1 MVSDGELE
9 EGQVWEAAL
18 FAAHHRLD
26 RLIVL
31 LDANNS
37 QVDGPVDSITT
48 LEPIAA
54 KWSAFGW
61 RVFDLD
67 GHDVSAVCAALAEA
81 SAGDGQ
87 PSVLVCRT
95 STRHG
100 LDCLPFGTDGHFIKL
115 PPSLAA
121 AAVRELTGRLEAL
134 RA

>member
-1 MVSDGELE
+1 
-9 EGQVWEAAL
+9 
-18 FAAHHRLD
+18 
-26 RLIVL
+26 
-31 LDANNS
+31 
-37 QVDGPVDSITT
+37 VDTITT

-61 RVFDLD
+61 RVRDVD
-67 GHDVSAVCAALAEA
+67 GHDVSAVSAALAEA
-81 SAGDGQ
+81 AARDGR

-100 LDCLPFGTDGHFIKL
+100 LDCLPPDADGHFIKL

-121 AAVRELTGRLEAL
+121 AAVRELTGKLEAL